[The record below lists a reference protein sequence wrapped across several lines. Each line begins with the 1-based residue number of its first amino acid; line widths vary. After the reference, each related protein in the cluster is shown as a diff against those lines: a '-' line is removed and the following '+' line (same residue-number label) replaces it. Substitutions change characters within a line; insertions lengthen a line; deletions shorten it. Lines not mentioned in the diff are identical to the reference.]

1 MITIEEGGSSTS
13 ASDAD
18 IDDNERNDPESDQ
31 LKQIDDENEFGDTE
45 LEELVK
51 SEGPQEI
58 LQLIIQE

>member
-31 LKQIDDENEFGDTE
+31 LKQIDDENEFGDTG

-58 LQLIIQE
+58 LQLII